1 MVGCSGVGASGG
13 LTRPNGFLLGAAL
26 GTLAVTPLLPPWLTG
41 GTLERAREPQGQAD
55 RAAVMPGLLVASA
68 AGIGVL
74 VYSAYIW
81 SLTGDPLT
89 WAKPHAA
96 WGRRYTGLW
105 YVIGARYAFIGEQGW
120 HLYMSNL
127 HHDLLNALGV
137 VFVLAA
143 AWPVARRF
151 GLAYAVFILIN
162 ILPPLASG
170 GLLSAGRFSAV
181 LFPAFL
187 WFARR
192 CPPTAGRLDRV
203 LHGGSGVERHLVLH
217 LAAALLN
224 REPSSGR
231 PGSLRNRQI

>member
-1 MVGCSGVGASGG
+1 
-13 LTRPNGFLLGAAL
+13 
-26 GTLAVTPLLPPWLTG
+26 
-41 GTLERAREPQGQAD
+41 
-55 RAAVMPGLLVASA
+55 MPGLLVASA

-74 VYSAYIW
+74 VYSAYVW
-81 SLTGDPLT
+81 SMTGDPLT
-89 WAKPHAA
+89 WLKLHAA

-105 YVIGARYAFIGEQGW
+105 YVIGARYAFISEQGW

-162 ILPPLASG
+162 ILPPIWRAANCSRP
-170 GLLSAGRFSAV
+170 GRFSAV

-187 WFARR
+187 WLAQVVPAESRAGWIASFA
-192 CPPTAGRLDRV
+192 AVQGLN
-203 LHGGSGVERHLVLH
+203 
-217 LAAALLN
+217 AAMFYTW
-224 REPSSGR
+224 
-231 PGSLRNRQI
+231 RQLF